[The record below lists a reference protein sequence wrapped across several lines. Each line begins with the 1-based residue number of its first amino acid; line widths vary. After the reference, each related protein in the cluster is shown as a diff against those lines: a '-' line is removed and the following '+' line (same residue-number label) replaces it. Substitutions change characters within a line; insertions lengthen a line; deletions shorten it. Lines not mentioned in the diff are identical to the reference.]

1 MVRAALL
8 GPQTPLGASPV
19 TSILGASDKLEAASL
34 GLRFVPTVAH
44 FGEGFSRSP
53 AESAEGKRGVLMPW
67 GFGWDRSPF
76 GNLIIIMKLFGHWN
90 QKKGHVD

>member
-67 GFGWDRSPF
+67 GFGWDPRLPGGTRWLQDPAADAAS
-76 GNLIIIMKLFGHWN
+76 
-90 QKKGHVD
+90 